1 VLKEVVT
8 GAILLAVG
16 GAGTWVISQEQANA
30 DARVAVIQS
39 KLDTAN
45 EYLTKEDFKIFKDEF
60 GQYWVYMVNRL
71 DTIERMVSNNN
82 KPIKDNN

>member
-1 VLKEVVT
+1 MLKEVVT

-45 EYLTKEDFKIFKDEF
+45 GYLTKEDFKIFKDEF

-71 DTIERMVSNNN
+71 DTIERMVSSNN
-82 KPIKDNN
+82 KLIKDNN